1 MSAQNQEFLLSPH
14 AEAER
19 LWSGAQE
26 AFPQARD
33 GIAQLCETIDLGM
46 RVVEILTI
54 ECLRKVRQEFPTSV
68 SILLDPPPPNVDP
81 TRDFM
86 HAPKTLSLLDAL
98 DMLSDPGLPCI
109 SPALHRGWVDR
120 VQVCRE
126 LRTNTKR
133 ATNLALDAT
142 QRDALML
149 IGAYRNRIFLLP
161 PPVRIVP
168 SEVLDAFPVLSEL
181 VEQLFARERVP
192 AS

>member
-1 MSAQNQEFLLSPH
+1 MSTQSEGVVLSPH

-26 AFPQARD
+26 AFQQARD
-33 GIAQLCETIDLGM
+33 GIAPLSETIDLGM

-54 ECLRKVRQEFPTSV
+54 ECLRKVRLEFPTSV
-68 SILLDPPPPNVDP
+68 ATLLDPPPLEINL
-81 TRDFM
+81 TRDFLN
-86 HAPKTLSLLDAL
+86 APKTLRLIDAL
-98 DMLSDPGLPCI
+98 DMLSDPELTCI
-109 SPALHRGWVDR
+109 SPGLHKGWVDH

-133 ATNLALDAT
+133 ATGLSLDAN
-142 QRDALML
+142 QRGALML

-168 SEVLDAFPVLSEL
+168 DEVLGAFPVLSEL
-181 VEQLFARERVP
+181 VGQLFARENAAV
-192 AS
+192 